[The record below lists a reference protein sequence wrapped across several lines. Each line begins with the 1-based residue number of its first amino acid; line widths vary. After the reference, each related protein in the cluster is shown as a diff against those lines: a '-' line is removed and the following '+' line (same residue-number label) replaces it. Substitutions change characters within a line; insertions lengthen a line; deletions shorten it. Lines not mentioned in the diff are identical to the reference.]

1 MTTIATTPDV
11 AQARPVRLP
20 KVDVGRIGAHLALLL
35 LVILW
40 TFPTV
45 GLLISSVRDKDQLA
59 LTGWWT
65 ALSHST
71 LMSASRPGTA
81 DKAVQ
86 AGDHWELTG
95 NLFGKPTGQ
104 TIETYGNTN
113 ATIGNTV
120 AGQPLDMPDGGQ
132 IIVQADGS
140 YVWSFPQQP
149 AYKGAPRIYYVTGSP
164 PRFTLEN
171 YGKVLSSA
179 GVAQSFVSTLTV
191 AIPSTVIPIMIAAF
205 AAYALAWMQ
214 FPFRG
219 VIVALVVGLLVVP
232 LQMSLIPVLRLYIGV
247 ADGWNAFVPGFLG
260 ALHIPGAEK
269 VTLESKG
276 YLSVWL
282 AHSAFGLP
290 LAIYLLRNY
299 MVGLPKEVM
308 ESARIDGASHFKIF
322 TTMVLPLSFPALA
335 SFAIFQFL
343 WIWNDLLVALVFL
356 GAQDDRMVLTARLV
370 NLLGQYGNN
379 WELLTAAA
387 FISIVVPLIVF
398 FSLQRY
404 FVRGLLAGSVK

>member
-1 MTTIATTPDV
+1 MASIATTPDV
-11 AQARPVRLP
+11 VQARPVGLP
-20 KVDVGRIGAHLALLL
+20 KVKIGRLAAHLALLA
-35 LVILW
+35 LVVLW

-59 LTGWWT
+59 LSGWWT

-71 LMSASRPGTA
+71 LMSASRPGSA

-86 AGDHWELTG
+86 AGDHWEIKG
-95 NLFGKPTGQ
+95 NLFGNPNGQ
-104 TIETYGNTN
+104 TIETYGATN
-113 ATIGNTV
+113 ATIGKTP
-120 AGQPLDMPDGGQ
+120 AGQPLNMSDGGT
-132 IIVQADGS
+132 ITVQPNGDFAWD
-140 YVWSFPQQP
+140 FPQQP
-149 AYKGAPRIYYVTGSP
+149 TFSGAPRIYYVTGSP

-171 YGKVLSSA
+171 YIAVLTST
-179 GVAQSFVSTLTV
+179 GVAQSFINSITV

-219 VIVALVVGLLVVP
+219 FIVALVVGLLVVP
-232 LQMSLIPVLRLYIGV
+232 LQMSLIPLLRIYNVV
-247 ADGWNAFVPGFLG
+247 ANNINGLAGQNIV
-260 ALHIPGAEK
+260 
-269 VTLESKG
+269 ESKS
-276 YLSVWL
+276 YLGVWL
-282 AHSAFGLP
+282 AHTAFGLP

-299 MVGLPKEVM
+299 MAGLPREIM
-308 ESARIDGASHFKIF
+308 ETARIDGASHFKTF

-356 GAQDDRMVLTARLV
+356 GAQDNRQVLTARLV

-379 WELLTAAA
+379 WEVLTAAA

>member
-1 MTTIATTPDV
+1 MSTMATTAPV
-11 AQARPVRLP
+11 AQASPMGMPRINI
-20 KVDVGRIGAHLALLL
+20 GRIAAHVGLLI
-35 LVILW
+35 LVALW

-65 ALSHST
+65 ALSTST
-71 LMSASRPGTA
+71 QMAASRPGTA

-86 AGDHWELTG
+86 VGDHWEMKGT
-95 NLFGKPTGQ
+95 LFSGPTGQ
-104 TIETYGNTN
+104 VIETYGPTN
-113 ATIGNTV
+113 DTIGKTP
-120 AGQPLDMPDGGQ
+120 AGQPLDMAEGGT
-132 IIVQADGS
+132 ITVQPNGDFDW
-140 YVWSFPQQP
+140 VFPQQP
-149 AYKGAPRIYYVTGSP
+149 TYSGAPRIYFVSGGP
-164 PRFTLEN
+164 PRFTLDN
-171 YGKVLSSA
+171 YKAVLTSS
-179 GVAQSFVSTLTV
+179 GVGQSFINSITV

-232 LQMSLIPVLRLYIGV
+232 LQMSLIPLLTIYNIIGNTFGV
-247 ADGWNAFVPGFLG
+247 EA
-260 ALHIPGAEK
+260 
-269 VTLESKG
+269 KG
-276 YLSVWL
+276 YLGVWL
-282 AHSAFGLP
+282 AHTAFGLP

-299 MVGLPKEVM
+299 MAGLPREIM
-308 ESARIDGASHFKIF
+308 ESARMDGASHFKTF

-343 WIWNDLLVALVFL
+343 WVWNDLLVALVFL
-356 GAQDDRMVLTARLV
+356 GAQDNRQVLTARLV

-379 WELLTAAA
+379 WELLTSAA
-387 FISIVVPLIVF
+387 FISIIVPLIVF